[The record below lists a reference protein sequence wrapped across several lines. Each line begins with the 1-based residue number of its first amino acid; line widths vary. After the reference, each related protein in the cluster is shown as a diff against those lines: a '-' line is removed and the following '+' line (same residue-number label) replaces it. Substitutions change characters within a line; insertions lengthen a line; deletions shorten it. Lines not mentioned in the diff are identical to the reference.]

1 MVCDRCKTVLKQ
13 ELENAGIGIVSV
25 ELGELV
31 VLDDISVSKSVIQ
44 EIANQNGFEIIDNP
58 TSELVENLKSLL
70 IGAVENLKGFEENTS
85 SFLSHR
91 LKTDYSIISKTF
103 SATTGIT
110 VEKYLIRL
118 KIEKAKELLQMETM
132 TFSEIAY
139 ALDYSAG
146 SHLAKQF
153 KSVTGISMTEY
164 RKLQKWNRKTLDRIV

>member
-1 MVCDRCKTVLKQ
+1 MVCERCKTVLKQ
-13 ELENAGIGIVSV
+13 ELENAGIGIVSI

-31 VLDDISVSKSVIQ
+31 VLDEISVSKSVIQ
-44 EIANQNGFEIIDNP
+44 EIANRNGFEIIDNP
-58 TSELVENLKSLL
+58 TSELVENVKSLL
-70 IGAVENLKGFEENTS
+70 IGAVENLKCFEENTS
-85 SFLSHR
+85 SFLSQR

-118 KIEKAKELLQMETM
+118 KIEKAKELLQMKTM

-139 ALDYSAG
+139 ALDYSAA

-153 KSVTGISMTEY
+153 KSVTGMSMTEY
-164 RKLQKWNRKTLDRIV
+164 RKLQKWNRKKLDRII